1 MGRGS
6 VVRVLR
12 MFHLLLCAHKGC
24 RKLELPDLLLLNAVL
39 AGVCVVLRLCGEEST
54 KKRVTVACP
63 RCEEAVAHDRVYQH
77 LDDNHTL
84 GFIAV

>member
-1 MGRGS
+1 M
-6 VVRVLR
+6 
-12 MFHLLLCAHKGC
+12 CAQPIFGLQE
-24 RKLELPDLLLLNAVL
+24 LELPDLLLLNAVL

-77 LDDNHTL
+77 LDDHHTL

>member
-1 MGRGS
+1 
-6 VVRVLR
+6 
-12 MFHLLLCAHKGC
+12 MFHLLLCAHKPLSDC
-24 RKLELPDLLLLNAVL
+24 RKLELPDLLLLKAVL
-39 AGVCVVLRLCGEEST
+39 AGFCVVLRLRGEEST

-77 LDDNHTL
+77 LDDHHTL